1 MNRSL
6 TSTLAALTAGLLLS
20 GSALACDYPDEEVA
34 LPNGATA
41 TEADMLKARRE
52 VKDYVERMQV
62 YLSCLE
68 SGIETAE
75 SKAKDEA
82 LDDETRQSAVGEARI
97 LSQKYDAAFD
107 EISKVAAEF
116 NAQRSA
122 YLEAQE

>member
-6 TSTLAALTAGLLLS
+6 TTTLAALTAGLLLS

-62 YLSCLE
+62 YLAWGE

-75 SKAKDEA
+75 NKAKDET
-82 LDDETRQSAVGEARI
+82 LDQETRESAVGEARI
-97 LSQKYDAAFD
+97 LSQKYDAAFE

-116 NAQRSA
+116 NAQRAA

>member
-1 MNRSL
+1 MIRLL
-6 TSTLAALTAGLLLS
+6 TFNFAALAAGLLLS

-52 VKDYVERMQV
+52 VKDYVDRMQV
-62 YLSCLE
+62 YLACVE

-75 SKAKDEA
+75 NKAKDEA
-82 LDDETRQSAVGEARI
+82 LDAETRQSAAGEARI
-97 LSQKYDAAFD
+97 LSQKYDAAFE

-116 NAQRSA
+116 NAQRAA